1 MALWKRFW
9 LLFAVIW
16 VALAALQAFLLLAVS
31 DEPERALQPALY
43 GIGVPAAVYLLGWC
57 REKLVK
63 KRAKKGSEQITG
75 NDKT

>member
-43 GIGVPAAVYLLGWC
+43 GIGVPAAVYLLGWGW
-57 REKLVK
+57 EKLATWRGRPPEK
-63 KRAKKGSEQITG
+63 
-75 NDKT
+75 